1 MVLSLALCV
10 ASSLPRLGSHMRVQ
24 RRGRELGL
32 RGVGGQ
38 LNVSLAGGTDSRQM
52 VAEAHVSG

>member
-1 MVLSLALCV
+1 
-10 ASSLPRLGSHMRVQ
+10 MRVQ